1 MFLRVATLVA
11 AASATV
17 AIGSA
22 APAAQAD
29 TPDQQFLNL
38 VHANGVPGQDDS
50 LIAFAHE
57 FCDTNDPVLNTV
69 FPLYGQGV
77 LPGQIYILKVAAQF
91 CPPHLGLI

>member
-1 MFLRVATLVA
+1 MRATKSAIA
-11 AASATV
+11 AGFAAV
-17 AIGSA
+17 FVGLA
-22 APAAQAD
+22 APVHAD
-29 TPDQQFLNL
+29 TQDQPFLNL